1 MRNFAAFIIL
11 ALGLSA
17 CGFSFG
23 RGVIKGSGKIVSEER
38 KVSDFHAV
46 DFSGSGIAEITQG
59 DTEGITIEADDN
71 ILPYIR
77 TEVVDGVLKVGF
89 KPTDL
94 KLGFNPSKEIRYT
107 LKVIKLK
114 KISTSG
120 AVDVS
125 MDGLTT
131 GDMFLNLSGAGSV
144 KLDHLTADSLT
155 SDVSGAG
162 DITLSGKVQ
171 RQDVKLSGAG
181 KYHAENLESSKASL
195 NGSGSVDA
203 ILWVHDKL
211 TVDISGSGKVE
222 YYGSPAL
229 TQQVSG
235 AAKIKAYPE
244 K

>member
-1 MRNFAAFIIL
+1 MRNFVALIIL
-11 ALGLSA
+11 TLGLSA

-23 RGVIKGSGKIVSEER
+23 RGVIKGSGKIVSEDR
-38 KVSDFHAV
+38 QVSDFHAV
-46 DFSGSGIAEITQG
+46 EFSGSGNAVITQG

-71 ILPYIR
+71 ILPHIR

-89 KPTDL
+89 KPTD
-94 KLGFNPSKEIRYT
+94 KNGYIPSKEIVYT
-107 LKVIKLK
+107 VHVIKMK

-131 GDMFLNLSGAGSV
+131 GDMFLNLSGAGSIN
-144 KLDHLTADSLT
+144 LDHLTADSVT
-155 SDVSGAG
+155 TDASGAG
-162 DITLSGKVQ
+162 DITLSGKTQ

-181 KYHAENLESSKASL
+181 KYHAENLESSKATL

-222 YYGSPAL
+222 YYGNPEL

-235 AAKIKAYPE
+235 AAKITAHPDK
-244 K
+244 